1 MCCITDDDIVNFKI
15 VDSVTRI
22 NLMETD
28 AVRKFARILI
38 ATLKYVHDNK
48 LLN

>member
-28 AVRKFARILI
+28 AARKFARILI